1 MAEEKE
7 KKKPKWGYQKAYLAG
22 LTDNQKKLY
31 DIFFWAEPVNLQ
43 DPTAKEL
50 KERIDQYRN
59 VCQEL
64 NIVPTWSDLAVALQH
79 SRPTL
84 AHYRDGLYKCPQEVR
99 DTLRRTHLWME
110 AVLSQVGFNNPMYST
125 YVIWLQKNYFGY
137 RDNLDINVNQNAL
150 PDNQSA
156 ADVMQRYKFIEASV
170 VTPELEDKHS
180 VDAVTKTLEGTKTA
194 ETVEA
199 EETKPDDSAPLQNQI

>member
-1 MAEEKE
+1 MAEEK
-7 KKKPKWGYQKAYLAG
+7 KQPKWGKQQAYLAG
-22 LTDNQKKLY
+22 LTENQKRLY

-50 KERIDQYRN
+50 KERIEQYRN
-59 VCQEL
+59 ACQEL

-79 SRPTL
+79 PRPTL
-84 AHYRDGLYKCPQEVR
+84 VHYRDGTIKCPQEIR
-99 DTLRRTHLWME
+99 DTLKRTHLWME
-110 AVLSQVGFNNPMYST
+110 AALSQVGFNNPMYST

-137 RDNLDINVNQNAL
+137 RDNIDLNVNQNAL

-180 VDAVTKTLEGTKTA
+180 ANVIENALQGTVKDVA
-194 ETVEA
+194 EA
-199 EETKPDDSAPLQNQI
+199 EEEQPEKKRKRSKKDL